1 MPALADTMNSD
12 AAKPVATPPETSRDQ
27 AEKPAFEPNRHNAT
41 RKGARMDEQIN
52 EQSEEIGT
60 NLICP
65 RSRTVRLRRIRRKRN
80 HLEHVEYHVHNQQ
93 QYEEPGQYIAQS
105 IANATGLDVKLI
117 MEQREDVDI
126 EACNGE
132 WDVTVRMPKTVL
144 QYHGACQMWSEYTI
158 ASLQSNRMLSEREFR
173 ILMERN

>member
-1 MPALADTMNSD
+1 
-12 AAKPVATPPETSRDQ
+12 
-27 AEKPAFEPNRHNAT
+27 
-41 RKGARMDEQIN
+41 MDEQIN
-52 EQSEEIGT
+52 EQHEETGT
-60 NLICP
+60 SSVCP
-65 RSRTVRLRRIRRKRN
+65 RSQIVRTRRIRRKRN
-80 HLEHVEYHVHNQQ
+80 RLERAEYHVHQQ
-93 QYEEPGQYIAQS
+93 QQREEPGQYIVQS

-126 EACNGE
+126 EACTGE

-158 ASLQSNRMLSEREFR
+158 ASLQSNRMLSQREFR